1 MKTWWRNRLGAA
13 GAVVAMAVVA
23 ACTPADGPA
32 AGLPAELATGT
43 HATRI
48 AVIGDF
54 GSGKQGEAEIAS
66 AIRDD
71 DELVNFTALITTGD
85 NVYPSGKP
93 EDFDAAWT
101 VPYGW
106 VDDAGIQVLASLGN
120 HDRKSGHQEQVMDLL
135 GMPGRWYSEQVGD
148 VQVIVLDGNDVDNP
162 EQGRFLDDVLAQ
174 PRDQGV
180 DWRVVVFHQPAFSCS
195 RHQSTPAV
203 QRAWVELF
211 SRSDVDLVLNGHD
224 HVYERFGP
232 IDGVTYVVTGAAGD
246 SLYEMRGCPKGTPDP
261 VVAAARRHYV
271 VLEASP
277 DQLRIEAVTGQGT
290 LLDSA
295 VLAHRDAHRS

>member
-1 MKTWWRNRLGAA
+1 MRSCRNRVGAA
-13 GAVVAMAVVA
+13 AAVVAMAVVA
-23 ACTPADGPA
+23 ACSPADGPA
-32 AGLPAELATGT
+32 AGTPSELVTG
-43 HATRI
+43 AQVTRI

-71 DELVNFTALITTGD
+71 DARSRFAALITTGD
-85 NVYPSGKP
+85 NVYPSGNP
-93 EDFDAAWT
+93 EDFAAAWT

-106 VDDAGIQVLASLGN
+106 VDDAGIPVLASLGN
-120 HDRKSGHQEQVMDLL
+120 HDRKSGKLEQVADLL
-135 GMPGRWYSEQVGD
+135 GMPARWYSEQVGD
-148 VQVIVLDGNDVDNP
+148 VQVIVLDANDVENP
-162 EQGRFLDDVLAQ
+162 DQQRFLDDVLAR
-174 PRDQGV
+174 PRGAGV

-203 QRAWVELF
+203 QKAWVSLF

-277 DQLRIEAVTGQGT
+277 DQLRIEGVTEQGT

-295 VLAHRDAHRS
+295 VLPHRDARRS